1 MTVQAPEQP
10 AQPGAVAAA
19 ALPRRLPQTR
29 LKTWLRRRDLDLW
42 IPCVILAALLV
53 GCFIVPLTG
62 VVPNPAAGDLT
73 ATLQP
78 PFSPGHLL
86 GTDPIGRD
94 VLSRVLYGGRTSIEV
109 GLAVNV
115 IGIVVGGLIGMFAG
129 FRRGFLDSLIMRVLD
144 VMLAFPALI
153 LTIVIATYLGPSELN
168 VIWAISFF
176 SIPAYARLARAV
188 TLKMR
193 EQVYIDAARMS
204 GRSDRAI
211 LLRHIAPNVLPQ
223 LATYSLLQ
231 VGIVVLVEAT
241 LSFLGAG
248 VGPSQASWGTM
259 IATGRDALRSAWY
272 MSAIPGIAIL
282 VTVLGINL
290 VSDGLN
296 DALNPNLNQRQP

>member
-10 AQPGAVAAA
+10 AQPGALPAAA
-19 ALPRRLPQTR
+19 APPSRPRSP

-42 IPCVILAALLV
+42 IPGVVLGAILI

-62 VVPNPAAGDLT
+62 VVPDPTVGDLT
-73 ATLQP
+73 QTLRP
-78 PFSPGHLL
+78 PFSPGHIL
-86 GTDPIGRD
+86 GTDTIGRD
-94 VLSRVLYGGRTSIEV
+94 VMSRILYGGRTSTEG
-109 GLAVNV
+109 GLAANV
-115 IGIVVGGLIGMFAG
+115 IGVGAGGFFGMVCGFSRGVV
-129 FRRGFLDSLIMRVLD
+129 DSLIMRVLD

-153 LTIVIATYLGPSELN
+153 LTIVVATSLGASMLN

-231 VGIVVLVEAT
+231 VGIVVMIEAT

-248 VGPSQASWGTM
+248 EGPSQASWGNM
-259 IATGRDALRSAWY
+259 IATGHTYLSPTPALVLVPSAFLFVTVVCPTLLGDGLRSRY
-272 MSAIPGIAIL
+272 GRP
-282 VTVLGINL
+282 V
-290 VSDGLN
+290 
-296 DALNPNLNQRQP
+296 

>member
-19 ALPRRLPQTR
+19 ALPRRLPRSR
-29 LKTWLRRRDLDLW
+29 LKPWLRRRDLDLW
-42 IPCVILAALLV
+42 IPGAVLGAILI

-73 ATLQP
+73 VTLQP

-129 FRRGFLDSLIMRVLD
+129 FRRGILDSLIMRILD

-153 LTIVIATYLGPSELN
+153 LTIVIATYLGPSVLN
-168 VIWAISFF
+168 VIWAISFL

-259 IATGRDALRSAWY
+259 IATGQTYLSTNPSLVLVPSAF
-272 MSAIPGIAIL
+272 L
-282 VTVLGINL
+282 FVTVVSLNLLG
-290 VSDGLN
+290 DGLRGRYGR
-296 DALNPNLNQRQP
+296 A

>member
-10 AQPGAVAAA
+10 ASPGAVAAA
-19 ALPRRLPQTR
+19 ALPGRLPRSR
-29 LKTWLRRRDLDLW
+29 LKSWLRRRDLDLW
-42 IPCVILAALLV
+42 IPGAMLGVILI

-73 ATLQP
+73 VTLQP

-109 GLAVNV
+109 GVGVNV
-115 IGIVVGGLIGMFAG
+115 IGLVAGGLVGMFAG
-129 FRRGFLDSLIMRVLD
+129 FRRGVLDSLIMRILD

-153 LTIVIATYLGPSELN
+153 LTIVVATYLGPSELN

-204 GRSDRAI
+204 GRRDGAI

-223 LATYSLLQ
+223 LDTFSLLQ
-231 VGIVVLVEAT
+231 VGIVVMIEAT

-248 VGPSQASWGTM
+248 VGPQEASWGTM
-259 IATGRDALRSAWY
+259 IATGQTYLSTNPALVLVPSAFLFVTVGSLNVLGDGLRSRY
-272 MSAIPGIAIL
+272 GR
-282 VTVLGINL
+282 
-290 VSDGLN
+290 
-296 DALNPNLNQRQP
+296 AL

>member
-10 AQPGAVAAA
+10 AQPGAAGVA

-42 IPCVILAALLV
+42 IPGVILAALLV

-62 VVPNPAAGDLT
+62 AVPNPAAGDLT

-129 FRRGFLDSLIMRVLD
+129 FRRGILDSLIMRVLD

-153 LTIVIATYLGPSELN
+153 LTIVIATYLGPSVLN
-168 VIWAISFF
+168 VIWAVSFL

-259 IATGRDALRSAWY
+259 IATGQTYLSTNPSLVLVPSAFLFVTVVSLNLLGDGLRSRYGRA
-272 MSAIPGIAIL
+272 
-282 VTVLGINL
+282 
-290 VSDGLN
+290 
-296 DALNPNLNQRQP
+296 

>member
-1 MTVQAPEQP
+1 MTVQAPEP
-10 AQPGAVAAA
+10 LALPGVLPGGAV
-19 ALPRRLPQTR
+19 PRQPRSR

-42 IPCVILAALLV
+42 IPGVILAALVV
-53 GCFIVPLTG
+53 GCFILPLTG
-62 VVPNPAAGDLT
+62 VVPDPMAGDLT
-73 ATLQP
+73 QTLRP
-78 PFSPGHLL
+78 PLSPGHIL
-86 GTDPIGRD
+86 GTDTIGRD
-94 VLSRVLYGGRTSIEV
+94 VMSRVLYGGRTSIEV
-109 GLAVNV
+109 GLAVNA
-115 IGIVVGGLIGMFAG
+115 IGIVAGGLIGMFAG
-129 FRRGFLDSLIMRVLD
+129 FRRGVLDSVIMRVLD

-153 LTIVIATYLGPSELN
+153 LTIVVATYLGASELN

-223 LATYSLLQ
+223 LGTYSLLQ
-231 VGIVVLVEAT
+231 VGIVVMIEAT

-259 IATGRDALRSAWY
+259 IATGQTYLSTNPSLVLVPSAFLFVTVMSLNLLGDGLRSRYGRA
-272 MSAIPGIAIL
+272 
-282 VTVLGINL
+282 
-290 VSDGLN
+290 
-296 DALNPNLNQRQP
+296 

>member
-1 MTVQAPEQP
+1 MTVQTPEP
-10 AQPGAVAAA
+10 LAQPGVRPAAA
-19 ALPRRLPQTR
+19 VPRQQPRSR
-29 LKTWLRRRDLDLW
+29 LKRWLRRRDLDLW
-42 IPCVILAALLV
+42 IPGVILGALLV
-53 GCFIVPLTG
+53 GCFILPLTG
-62 VVPNPAAGDLT
+62 VVPDPTAGDLT
-73 ATLQP
+73 QTLRP
-78 PFSPGHLL
+78 PLSPGHIL
-86 GTDPIGRD
+86 GTDTIGRD
-94 VLSRVLYGGRTSIEV
+94 VMSRILYGGRTSIEV
-109 GLAVNV
+109 GLAVNA
-115 IGIVVGGLIGMFAG
+115 IGIVAGGLIGMFAG

-153 LTIVIATYLGPSELN
+153 LTIVIATYLGASELN

-231 VGIVVLVEAT
+231 VGIVVMIEAT

-259 IATGRDALRSAWY
+259 IATGQTYLSTNPSLVLVPSAFLFVTVVSLNLLGDGLRSRYGRA
-272 MSAIPGIAIL
+272 
-282 VTVLGINL
+282 
-290 VSDGLN
+290 
-296 DALNPNLNQRQP
+296 

>member
-19 ALPRRLPQTR
+19 ALPRRLPRSR
-29 LKTWLRRRDLDLW
+29 LRTWLRRRDLDLW
-42 IPCVILAALLV
+42 IPGAVLGAILI

-62 VVPNPAAGDLT
+62 AVPNPAAGDLT
-73 ATLQP
+73 VTLQP

-129 FRRGFLDSLIMRVLD
+129 FRRGILDSLIMRILD

-153 LTIVIATYLGPSELN
+153 LTIVIATYLGPSVLN
-168 VIWAISFF
+168 VIWAISFL

-259 IATGRDALRSAWY
+259 IATGQTYLSTNPSLVLVPSAFLFVTVVSLNLLGDGLRSRYGRA
-272 MSAIPGIAIL
+272 
-282 VTVLGINL
+282 
-290 VSDGLN
+290 
-296 DALNPNLNQRQP
+296 

>member
-10 AQPGAVAAA
+10 AQPGIRPAVVP
-19 ALPRRLPQTR
+19 LPRQSRSRLTN
-29 LKTWLRRRDLDLW
+29 WLRCRDLDLW
-42 IPCVILAALLV
+42 IPGVILAALLA
-53 GCFIVPLTG
+53 GCFILPLTG
-62 VVPNPAAGDLT
+62 VVPDPGAGDLT
-73 ATLQP
+73 ETFRP
-78 PFSPGHLL
+78 PFSPGHIL
-86 GTDPIGRD
+86 GTDTIGRD
-94 VLSRVLYGGRTSIEV
+94 VMSRILYGGRTSLEIGV
-109 GLAVNV
+109 AVNV
-115 IGIVVGGLIGMFAG
+115 IGIVAGGLIGMFAG
-129 FRRGFLDSLIMRVLD
+129 FRRGVLDSLIMRVLD

-204 GRSDRAI
+204 GRSDGAI

-231 VGIVVLVEAT
+231 VGIVVMIEAT

-248 VGPSQASWGTM
+248 VGPQQATWGTM
-259 IATGRDALRSAWY
+259 IATGQTYLSTTPALVLVPSAFLFVTVACLNVLGDGLRSRYGRA
-272 MSAIPGIAIL
+272 
-282 VTVLGINL
+282 
-290 VSDGLN
+290 
-296 DALNPNLNQRQP
+296 

>member
-1 MTVQAPEQP
+1 VIIVVCLNPALDVTHHLATVDWGGVNRPRAVR
-10 AQPGAVAAA
+10 ARPGGKGLNVARTLHALGVNVLVLGVAGGITGAGVEA
-19 ALPRRLPQTR
+19 ALRER
-29 LKTWLRRRDLDLW
+29 
-42 IPCVILAALLV
+42 
-53 GCFIVPLTG
+53 G
-62 VVPNPAAGDLT
+62 VPAAFTPVTGET
-73 ATLQP
+73 RRT
-78 PFSPGHLL
+78 FSVV
-86 GTDPIGRD
+86 DD
-94 VLSRVLYGGRTSIEV
+94 SRVTAFYEPGP
-109 GLAVNV
+109 AVSEEE
-115 IGIVVGGLIGMFAG
+115 FAG

-153 LTIVIATYLGPSELN
+153 LTIVVATYLGASMLN

-231 VGIVVLVEAT
+231 VGIVVMIEAT

-259 IATGRDALRSAWY
+259 IATGQTYLSTNPSLVLVPSQELLRKESSACCNR
-272 MSAIPGIAIL
+272 SK
-282 VTVLGINL
+282 
-290 VSDGLN
+290 VSNGSE
-296 DALNPNLNQRQP
+296 

>member
-10 AQPGAVAAA
+10 AQPGAAADA
-19 ALPRRLPQTR
+19 ALPRRLPRSR

-42 IPCVILAALLV
+42 IPGAALGAILI

-73 ATLQP
+73 VTLQP

-129 FRRGFLDSLIMRVLD
+129 FRRGILDSLIMRILD

-153 LTIVIATYLGPSELN
+153 LAIVIATYLGPSVLN
-168 VIWAISFF
+168 VIWAISFL

-259 IATGRDALRSAWY
+259 IATGQTYLSTNPSLVLVPSAFLFVTVVSLNLLGDGLRSRYGRA
-272 MSAIPGIAIL
+272 
-282 VTVLGINL
+282 
-290 VSDGLN
+290 
-296 DALNPNLNQRQP
+296 

>member
-1 MTVQAPEQP
+1 MTVQAPEQS
-10 AQPGAVAAA
+10 ALPGALTAAV
-19 ALPRRLPQTR
+19 LPPRQSRSRLM
-29 LKTWLRRRDLDLW
+29 TWLRRRDLDLW
-42 IPCVILAALLV
+42 IPGVILAALLV
-53 GCFIVPLTG
+53 GCFILPLIG
-62 VVPNPAAGDLT
+62 VLPNPAAGDLT
-73 ATLQP
+73 ETLRP

-86 GTDPIGRD
+86 GTDTIGRD
-94 VLSRVLYGGRTSIEV
+94 VMSRVLYGGRTSLEV
-109 GLAVNV
+109 GISVNL
-115 IGIVVGGLIGMFAG
+115 IGIAVGGLIGMFSG
-129 FRRGFLDSLIMRVLD
+129 FRRGVADSLIMRVLD

-204 GRSDRAI
+204 GRRDGAI

-231 VGIVVLVEAT
+231 VGIVVMIEAT

-248 VGPSQASWGTM
+248 VGPQEASWGTM
-259 IATGRDALRSAWY
+259 IATGQIYLSTNPALVLVPSAFLFVTVVCLNLFGDGLRSRY
-272 MSAIPGIAIL
+272 GRP
-282 VTVLGINL
+282 V
-290 VSDGLN
+290 
-296 DALNPNLNQRQP
+296 

>member
-10 AQPGAVAAA
+10 AQPGIRPAVV
-19 ALPRRLPQTR
+19 LRTQQSRSRLTN
-29 LKTWLRRRDLDLW
+29 WLRRRDLDLW
-42 IPCVILAALLV
+42 IPGAILAALLI
-53 GCFIVPLTG
+53 GCFILPLTG
-62 VVPNPAAGDLT
+62 IVPDPAAGDLT
-73 ATLQP
+73 ETFRP
-78 PFSPGHLL
+78 PFSTGHIL
-86 GTDPIGRD
+86 GTDTIGRD
-94 VLSRVLYGGRTSIEV
+94 VMSRILYGGRTSLEIGV
-109 GLAVNV
+109 AVNV
-115 IGIVVGGLIGMFAG
+115 IGIVAGGLIGMFAG
-129 FRRGFLDSLIMRVLD
+129 FRRGVLDSLIMRVLD

-204 GRSDRAI
+204 GRSDGAI

-231 VGIVVLVEAT
+231 VGIVVMIEAT

-248 VGPSQASWGTM
+248 VGPQQATWGTM
-259 IATGRDALRSAWY
+259 IATGQTYLSTTPALVLVPSAFLFVTVACLNVLGDGLRSRYGRA
-272 MSAIPGIAIL
+272 
-282 VTVLGINL
+282 
-290 VSDGLN
+290 
-296 DALNPNLNQRQP
+296 